1 MGGLAVGA
9 VLAFGWLRPR
19 EVVGLV
25 PWDVLALVAGL
36 FLVVR
41 AAEGIGLD
49 ALARAAYAEIA
60 PWDGLSQILAVA
72 SMTALGS
79 NVLNNLPTIL
89 VALDA
94 LRPLVSGGQ
103 LGPEA
108 IYATVMGTG
117 VGPNQT
123 VVGS

>member
-1 MGGLAVGA
+1 
-9 VLAFGWLRPR
+9 
-19 EVVGLV
+19 
-25 PWDVLALVAGL
+25 
-36 FLVVR
+36 
-41 AAEGIGLD
+41 
-49 ALARAAYAEIA
+49 
-60 PWDGLSQILAVA
+60 
-72 SMTALGS
+72 MTALGS